1 MDLSSL
7 SYSINFFDGSQSWL
21 AIIPNTKNE
30 INFAPAKYSRSKY
43 KVDKDFSSGLY
54 PIYGVRR
61 FNSHTIK
68 DYGWI
73 CFSNAIK
80 TGEKN
85 HCDQWKQAHLFKTS
99 RAAKLPAVLSTH
111 YSLYVYKYKL
121 NHRKEEEEGQ
131 NKLHAWFSKEKCL
144 SMSWHSEVLQHGYS
158 AVHHV
163 ANISFVVCAWVWFTC
178 NVKKFLQIS
187 YFTRIHDCSTDK
199 TIIVVNQ
206 QETFKWAISMPCPN
220 NHCQISEF
228 NVVISIL

>member
-1 MDLSSL
+1 M
-7 SYSINFFDGSQSWL
+7 
-21 AIIPNTKNE
+21 
-30 INFAPAKYSRSKY
+30 
-43 KVDKDFSSGLY
+43 
-54 PIYGVRR
+54 
-61 FNSHTIK
+61 

-85 HCDQWKQAHLFKTS
+85 LCGQWKQAHLFKTS

-187 YFTRIHDCSTDK
+187 YFTKLLRPNSWLLYR
-199 TIIVVNQ
+199 Q
-206 QETFKWAISMPCPN
+206 N
-220 NHCQISEF
+220 NHCCESTRNIQTSNIHALSKQPLSDKWVQRCDPYF
-228 NVVISIL
+228 INKHAGPAHRVRRGTSGSWMQDL